1 MKPTS
6 TRPPTARQAA
16 ALAVIRDTILRTG
29 RPATIRGIGA
39 ALGIASPSGVMCHLR
54 GLMRRGL
61 VRRDKPGPTRG
72 AAYLP
77 VGDVVVARDG
87 DDVLVA
93 TSGPVRMA
101 RAEWDRWLRARLRE
115 VKAA

>member
-1 MKPTS
+1 MTPTS

-16 ALAVIRDTILRTG
+16 ALAVIRDTLLRTG

-54 GLMRRGL
+54 GLIRRGL
-61 VRRDKPGPTRG
+61 VRRDQPGPARG

-77 VGDVVVARDG
+77 VGEVAVVRDG

-93 TSGPVRMA
+93 TTGPVRMA
-101 RAEWDRWLRARLRE
+101 RAEWERWLRARLGE
-115 VKAA
+115 AKAA

>member
-1 MKPTS
+1 MTPTP
-6 TRPPTARQAA
+6 TRPPTERQAA
-16 ALAVIRDTILRTG
+16 ALAVIRDTLLRTG

-39 ALGIASPSGVMCHLR
+39 ALGIASSSGVMCHLR

-61 VRRDKPGPTRG
+61 VRRDQPGPNRG

-77 VGDVVVARDG
+77 VGEVVVGHEG

-101 RAEWDRWLRARLRE
+101 RAEWDRWLRERLRE
-115 VKAA
+115 AGAA